1 MKCAIYAR
9 VSTDSQDYSRQV
21 EELKSYVARQGWEC
35 AEYLE
40 KESAKTG
47 SNRPVL
53 TKLLADA
60 RLKKFE
66 VVVVW
71 KIDRFGRSLLE
82 FIENLKTLYSLDIRF
97 IAAGQGGIDTDKR
110 SPFTKMLMHLLAMFA
125 EFELDMIHERT
136 GPGLQRYMKLHAE
149 GRVGPNRE
157 RQSRSGRNLPV
168 GRPCKE
174 FPRAAARRLRA
185 EGLSYRRIEKELGIP
200 FNTVRKKLLEAA

>member
-1 MKCAIYAR
+1 MTCAIYAR

-21 EELKSYVARQGWEC
+21 EELRAYVARQGWEC

-40 KESAKTG
+40 KESAKIG

-53 TKLLADA
+53 AKLLADA

-66 VVVVW
+66 AVVVW

-82 FIENLKTLYSLDIRF
+82 FISNLKTLYALDIRF
-97 IAAGQGGIDTDKR
+97 IAAGQGGIDTDQR
-110 SPFTKMLMHLLAMFA
+110 NPFTKMLMHLLAMFA

-136 GPGLQRYMKLHAE
+136 GPGLKRYMKLYEE
-149 GRVGPNRE
+149 GRVGSGRE

-168 GRPCKE
+168 GRPSND
-174 FPRAAARRLRA
+174 FPRATAKRLRDA
-185 EGLSYRRIEKELGIP
+185 GLSYRRIAKELAIP
-200 FNTVRKKLLEAA
+200 FNTVRKKLLA